1 MKRHRLGLIS
11 TIALTVAFV
20 ATAAGDPSVD
30 ASKSSII
37 ATFRQE
43 NVPVD
48 APLKKFNGRIDY
60 NATQPNAAKAA
71 LEVDT
76 ASLDLGTADYNAEI
90 RKKAWLDSATYPKA
104 SFISTS
110 VKPGASGHFDATGTL
125 TLKGKTQTLTVPVT
139 ATGGTAGTPMVF
151 DGVFEISRAYFNI
164 GDKEWNDVVDDKVRV
179 RFHLVE

>member
-1 MKRHRLGLIS
+1 MKHRPPLIS
-11 TIALTVAFV
+11 SIALTLAFV
-20 ATAAGDPSVD
+20 ASAAGDPTID
-30 ASKSSII
+30 AAKSSII

-76 ASLDLGTADYNAEI
+76 GSLDLGSPDYDSEV
-90 RKKAWLDSATYPKA
+90 RKKEWLDSGTYPKA

-110 VKPGASGHFDATGTL
+110 VKPGAAGHFDATGTL
-125 TLKGKTQTLTVPVT
+125 TMKGKTQTLTVAVT
-139 ATGGTAGTPMVF
+139 VSQAGKAMVF
-151 DGVFEISRAYFNI
+151 DGAFEISRAYFAI
-164 GDKEWNDVVDDKVRV
+164 GDKEWNDTVDDKVRV

>member
-1 MKRHRLGLIS
+1 MTPKSPLIS
-11 TIALTVAFV
+11 SIALTLAFV
-20 ATAAGDPSVD
+20 ASAAGDPTID
-30 ASKSSII
+30 AAKSSII

-60 NATQPNAAKAA
+60 NAAQPNAAKAA

-76 ASLDLGTADYNAEI
+76 ASLDMGSSDYNAEV
-90 RKKAWLDSATYPKA
+90 RKKPWMDSGTYPKA

-110 VKPGASGHFDATGTL
+110 VKPGAAGQFTATGTL
-125 TLKGKTQTLTVPVT
+125 TLKGKTQTLTVPVMVIQAAGK
-139 ATGGTAGTPMVF
+139 ATVF
-151 DGVFEISRAYFNI
+151 DGAFEISRAYFAI
-164 GDKEWNDVVDDKVRV
+164 GDKEWNDTVDDKVRV

>member
-1 MKRHRLGLIS
+1 MTPKPPLIAS
-11 TIALTVAFV
+11 IALTLAFV
-20 ATAAGDPSVD
+20 ASAAGDPGID

-76 ASLDLGTADYNAEI
+76 GSLDLGSSDYNAEV
-90 RKKAWLDSATYPKA
+90 RKREWLDSATYPKA

-110 VKPGASGHFDATGTL
+110 VKPGAAGHFDATGIL
-125 TLKGKTQTLTVPVT
+125 TVKGKTQTVTVPVT
-139 ATGGTAGTPMVF
+139 VTAAGKALVF
-151 DGVFEISRAYFNI
+151 DGAFEISRAYFVI
-164 GDKEWNDVVDDKVRV
+164 GSKEWNDVVDDKVKV

>member
-1 MKRHRLGLIS
+1 MKRQRVGLIS
-11 TIALTVAFV
+11 TIAVTVAFV
-20 ATAAGDPSVD
+20 AAAAGDPMVD

-37 ATFRQE
+37 ATFKEE

-60 NATQPNAAKAA
+60 NAAQPSAAKAA

-76 ASLDLGTADYNAEI
+76 GSIDLGSADYNAEVH
-90 RKKAWLDSATYPKA
+90 KKEWLDSGTYPKA

-110 VKPGASGHFDATGTL
+110 VKPGAAGHFDASGTF

-139 ATGGTAGTPMVF
+139 VTGGAAGAPMVF
-151 DGVFEISRAYFNI
+151 EGAFEISRAYFSI
-164 GDKEWNDVVDDKVRV
+164 GSKEWNDEVDDKVRV
-179 RFHLVE
+179 RFRLVE